1 MWKLNENDEEFT
13 AMRILIKGTENG
25 VEKKYEY
32 NLYDEYD
39 KKTKTS
45 SMARTTGYT
54 CTAVA
59 NLILEKKFNHKG
71 IIPPEYLGK
80 EKFEGIL
87 TNYQLHIK

>member
-1 MWKLNENDEEFT
+1 
-13 AMRILIKGTENG
+13 MRILIKGTENS

-59 NLILEKKFNHKG
+59 NLILEKKFKHKG
-71 IIPPEYLGK
+71 IIPPEYLGE
-80 EKFEGIL
+80 EKKVF
-87 TNYQLHIK
+87 NYIVNYLLKRGVKYNT